1 MIDVN
6 WKKMLFVLPAR
17 EHTPRQIKAILDSHP
32 EVKFVSFA
40 GSDIVGNDTDEKIP
54 VQLFQKNMED
64 ILKNGIQTDG
74 SSVYLPAIAELNDA
88 KVDIIADMDVNWY
101 VDYNFAHIDADTK
114 LPIGTLRIPSFLY
127 HNKNTRVGS
136 RAVLA
141 DAEASFKR
149 RIKKTIE
156 EHPDRFLRRFL
167 HVAGNRPDR

>member
-54 VQLFQKNMED
+54 IQLFQKNMED

-101 VDYNFAHIDADTK
+101 VDYNFAHIDGDTK

-127 HNKNTRVGS
+127 HNKDRRVGS

-141 DAEASFKR
+141 DA
-149 RIKKTIE
+149 
-156 EHPDRFLRRFL
+156 
-167 HVAGNRPDR
+167 